1 MRAEQNPFKCHAVIV
16 GLAGQ
21 GSVEAGGC
29 FSLVPS
35 RDLLLGGDSILSS
48 CNTTLSH
55 QVWYHSEPIIA
66 SANL

>member
-1 MRAEQNPFKCHAVIV
+1 MIAEQDPFRYADIV

-21 GSVEAGGC
+21 GSVEAGCC

-48 CNTTLSH
+48 HNTTLSC
-55 QVWYHSEPIIA
+55 QVSYHAEQIIT